1 MRSQTAVEGEYL
13 SDTESD
19 EITVTVEQITITG
32 VSRQRLLFNTKTII
46 SPNFPFLT
54 ANVLV
59 PDGSMVSV

>member
-1 MRSQTAVEGEYL
+1 MRSQTAVEAEYL

-46 SPNFPFLT
+46 FQTSHF
-54 ANVLV
+54 
-59 PDGSMVSV
+59 